1 MNTLSL
7 DNNIVGN
14 TSNSQSNNSGIHP
27 LKFILWLLIV
37 SSIMLFSAF
46 TSAYIVRKGEG
57 NWRIV
62 DLPIELWYSTVVIV
76 ISSVTVQLSLYF
88 SKKNDLSKAR
98 IYYLLSFGLGLLF
111 LYTQYK
117 SFGTLVDSKF
127 FFSYDNP
134 ASSFVYILIGVH
146 AFHLL
151 FGLVFLIIVLFTVF
165 QKNNSIN
172 LLRFELCTTYWHFL
186 DAVWVYLFFFLII
199 YHK

>member
-1 MNTLSL
+1 MSTLTL
-7 DNNIVGN
+7 DSNIVGN
-14 TSNSQSNNSGIHP
+14 RNISQSNKSGIHP

-62 DLPIELWYSTVVIV
+62 DLPIELWYSTVFIV
-76 ISSVTVQLSLYF
+76 ISSVTIQLSLYY
-88 SKKNDLSKAR
+88 SQKQDLIKAR
-98 IYYLLSFGLGLLF
+98 TYFLSSFVLGLLF
-111 LYTQYK
+111 LYTQYR
-117 SFGTLVDSKF
+117 SFGALVDSKF

-151 FGLVFLIIVLFTVF
+151 FGLVFLLIVLFTIF
-165 QKNNSIN
+165 KKNNSIN